1 MKNKKWKNINLLLI
15 IFILFSLIKN
25 NLCKRCDN
33 YGGNFYINDHTGPF
47 TNTGL
52 SCGKSNPKE
61 QEDCTKY
68 GTDSGMYCCWVA
80 KDENDNHG
88 KCYLVSEKKIE
99 RSGIDGCAQFSDSYW
114 SCGNFGRNLKID
126 KIIFGIFSCIFL
138 LM

>member
-1 MKNKKWKNINLLLI
+1 MKIKKWKNINLLLI
-15 IFILFSLIKN
+15 IIISFLLIPGKF
-25 NLCKRCDN
+25 CKRCDN
-33 YGGNFYINDHTGPF
+33 YGGNFYINDRTGPF

-80 KDENDNHG
+80 KDENDSNG

-114 SCGNFGRNLKID
+114 SCGNFGNYLKMN
-126 KIIFGIFSCIFL
+126 IIVFAIFYFFL
-138 LM
+138 LI